1 MPHVEN
7 KFCLWS
13 IDNKMWVHNI
23 NIYHKFDKNSWK
35 PLTGQLTFTEC
46 LSVLMTLWPNVSI
59 TPNTAMGCRQCLPL
73 RVVQLKGKH
82 CRKPHC
88 RNGVVDTVGHWSL
101 TFDFFLIF
109 QTKLWSSNSTKFLG
123 MKSCLVLRLSQRLK
137 QKFVLCVEV

>member
-73 RVVQLKGKH
+73 SVVQLKGKH
-82 CRKPHC
+82 CRRPHC
-88 RNGVVDTVGHWSL
+88 RNGVVDTFGQKSSQMAAYVRKSKDVKSSL
-101 TFDFFLIF
+101 NVNNIL
-109 QTKLWSSNSTKFLG
+109 SNKYQLP
-123 MKSCLVLRLSQRLK
+123 CLTN
-137 QKFVLCVEV
+137 